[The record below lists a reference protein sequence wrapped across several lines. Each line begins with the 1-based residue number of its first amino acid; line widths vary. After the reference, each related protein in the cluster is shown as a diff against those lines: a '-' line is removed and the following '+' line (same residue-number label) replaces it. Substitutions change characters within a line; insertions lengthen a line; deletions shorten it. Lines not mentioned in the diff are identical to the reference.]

1 MTNDRAILLA
11 DVAEKYF
18 IEGKTQTE
26 IAREVGIDR
35 SMISRML
42 TEARKKGIVRI
53 QINRNVPRNY
63 TYEEELRKRFGLK
76 EIYVVSC
83 PSDYAGD
90 MILDRM
96 GNVGAYFLNKILQNM
111 EQFTIGTTWGT
122 SVYALVKQLEFFQTY
137 PDSNVVQLV
146 GALGADFQS
155 YDGHTIVQKLSKI
168 LGAKAFHLNAPF
180 ILDSPETT
188 RMLLTNPSI
197 LDIFEMAKSCDVALL
212 GVGSVDTEFSSFF
225 QAGHVIKD
233 EMEWLAKNGAV
244 GDVCG
249 LHFDVNGNPRGL
261 DFQTRLATIS
271 KDILFN
277 IPLRFAISGGEGKAK
292 PILGAIR
299 GKYINALVTD
309 ENTAKEVL
317 NISM

>member
-1 MTNDRAILLA
+1 MTNDRAMLLA

-18 IEGKTQTE
+18 IDGKTQTE
-26 IAREVGIDR
+26 IAKEFGVDR

-42 TEARKKGIVRI
+42 TEARKKGIIRI
-53 QINRNVPRNY
+53 QINRSIARNY
-63 TYEEELRKRFGLK
+63 TYEEEIRKRFGLK

-83 PSDYAGD
+83 PPDSSNE
-90 MILDRM
+90 ITLDRM

-122 SVYALVKQLEFFQTY
+122 SVFALVKQLEFFQTF

-146 GALGADFQS
+146 GALGADYQY
-155 YDGHTIVQKLSKI
+155 YDGHSIVQDLAKA
-168 LGAKAFHLNAPF
+168 LGAKAYHLNAPF

-188 RMLLTNPSI
+188 SKLMTNTSIQDVMELALT
-197 LDIFEMAKSCDVALL
+197 CDVALV
-212 GVGSVDTEFSSFF
+212 GVGSVNLDVSSFYH
-225 QAGHVIKD
+225 AGHVNQED
-233 EMEWLAKNGAV
+233 LEWLGKNGAV

-261 DFQTRLATIS
+261 DFQMRLTTLS
-271 KDILFN
+271 KETLLQ
-277 IPLRFAISGGEGKAK
+277 IPLRFAISGGDGKAEA
-292 PILGAIR
+292 ILGAIR
-299 GKYINALVTD
+299 GEYINALVTD
-309 ENTAKEVL
+309 ENTAKEIL